1 MKAFLFA
8 TTLFLGAFMAS
19 APAFAYVGPG
29 AGLSLIGAFWAL
41 ILAIFTAVFFLWHG
55 RSGGSCVS
63 GAATVEPSHRIL
75 SVRAAAARRLPE
87 RWACLIFL
95 RRCFRYRRPCSRDF
109 FRRSS

>member
-41 ILAIFTAVFFLWHG
+41 ILAIFTAVFFLLAWPVRRLLRQRG
-55 RSGGSCVS
+55 RNRRAESQDSERTGGGGSP
-63 GAATVEPSHRIL
+63 AA
-75 SVRAAAARRLPE
+75 
-87 RWACLIFL
+87 
-95 RRCFRYRRPCSRDF
+95 
-109 FRRSS
+109 